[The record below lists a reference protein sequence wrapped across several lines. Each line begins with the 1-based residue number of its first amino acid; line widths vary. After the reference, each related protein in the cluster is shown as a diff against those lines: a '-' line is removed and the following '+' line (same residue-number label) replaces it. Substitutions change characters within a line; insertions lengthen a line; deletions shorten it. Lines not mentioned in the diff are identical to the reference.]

1 MMVFRSVV
9 AAAGAVLTALIIRAI
24 QSGDFWAAG
33 KWLTTDIWGIVT
45 LSDLYLGLFIAALAM
60 GLSEKGLAAVFWIVP
75 LPFLGNI
82 WTALWVV
89 VRFPELVRRLRG

>member
-1 MMVFRSVV
+1 MMLFRGFVV
-9 AAAGAVLTALIIRAI
+9 AASAALAVLIIRSV
-24 QSGDFWAAG
+24 QVGDFWAAG

-60 GLSEKGLAAVFWIVP
+60 ALVEKGMVALFWILP
-75 LPFLGNI
+75 LPFLGNV

-89 VRFPELVRRLRG
+89 IRFPDLVRRLRG

>member
-1 MMVFRSVV
+1 MKLFRGVV
-9 AAAGAVLTALIIRAI
+9 AAAGAVLAALIIRAI
-24 QSGDFWAAG
+24 QVGDFWAAG
-33 KWLTTDIWGIVT
+33 NWLTTDIWGVVT

-60 GLSEKGLAAVFWIVP
+60 ALVEKGMVAVFWILP

>member
-1 MMVFRSVV
+1 MILFRSVV
-9 AAAGAVLTALIIRAI
+9 AAAGAVLTALIVRAI
-24 QSGDFWAAG
+24 QAGDFWAAG
-33 KWLTTDIWGIVT
+33 TWLTTDIWGIVT

-60 GLSEKGLAAVFWIVP
+60 ALFERGMMAVFWILP